1 MQLILISVWLCLG
14 SVVTCFGFVTRGVF
28 SHSAIRHIE
37 STPKILLTG
46 VGRGKALP
54 AKVEEIL
61 DDGPEPK
68 SAANSSSSG
77 PTDEELGKTNGYE
90 GKFKVG
96 NVVRVTKPIKIWS
109 VKPYTKEGFDANGIV
124 GKVSSLVL
132 YGRKLKSLCSAITPV
147 KVEFTPDDPSLI
159 SKGFA
164 FERKFT
170 LHFNAEELELIE

>member
-1 MQLILISVWLCLG
+1 MNLILISFWLCLG
-14 SVVTCFGFVTRGVF
+14 SVVGFATRGLF
-28 SHSAIRHIE
+28 PHFAIGRIACE
-37 STPKILLTG
+37 PKLLLSG
-46 VGRGKALP
+46 MGRKALL

-68 SAANSSSSG
+68 STANSSSSG
-77 PTDEELGKTNGYE
+77 PTDEDLGKTNGYE

-96 NVVRVTKPIKIWS
+96 NVVRVVKPIKIWS

-159 SKGFA
+159 SKGLA

-170 LHFNAEELELIE
+170 IHFSAEELELVE